1 MKYDRAEAVR
11 YMGAKKDDNEAA
23 VLADLA
29 YLQLRNEVRPR
40 SCWQIFACRVDDAG
54 VTLVDNGMRF
64 ESKNLAGH
72 LQGCQKAAVLAA
84 TLGSNAD
91 TVLRRLAL
99 TNVAQAAAAQ
109 AVCAALIESYC
120 DETEAEIAAAAGL
133 HLKPRFSPGYGD
145 WRLEDQRQLLMLLDC
160 AKRIWLILTYSYI
173 LSPIKSVT
181 AVIGL
186 TEDTVCN
193 NSKCAACVNR
203 ACEFRKE

>member
-84 TLGSNAD
+84 TLGLS
-91 TVLRRLAL
+91 
-99 TNVAQAAAAQ
+99 
-109 AVCAALIESYC
+109 LIH
-120 DETEAEIAAAAGL
+120 I
-133 HLKPRFSPGYGD
+133 
-145 WRLEDQRQLLMLLDC
+145 
-160 AKRIWLILTYSYI
+160 
-173 LSPIKSVT
+173 
-181 AVIGL
+181 
-186 TEDTVCN
+186 
-193 NSKCAACVNR
+193 
-203 ACEFRKE
+203 

>member
-40 SCWQIFACRVDDAG
+40 SRWQIFACRVDDAG

-72 LQGCQKAAVLAA
+72 LQGCQKAVLVA

-99 TNVAQAAAAQ
+99 TNVAQRSS
-109 AVCAALIESYC
+109 CSGC
-120 DETEAEIAAAAGL
+120 MRGSDR
-133 HLKPRFSPGYGD
+133 K
-145 WRLEDQRQLLMLLDC
+145 LL
-160 AKRIWLILTYSYI
+160 
-173 LSPIKSVT
+173 
-181 AVIGL
+181 
-186 TEDTVCN
+186 
-193 NSKCAACVNR
+193 
-203 ACEFRKE
+203 

>member
-133 HLKPRFSPGYGD
+133 HLKPRFSPGV
-145 WRLEDQRQLLMLLDC
+145 WRLAAGGSASAAYAAGLCKTNRSDFDRWLYADSYKISDGC
-160 AKRIWLILTYSYI
+160 DRI
-173 LSPIKSVT
+173 
-181 AVIGL
+181 
-186 TEDTVCN
+186 D
-193 NSKCAACVNR
+193 
-203 ACEFRKE
+203 

>member
-11 YMGAKKDDNEAA
+11 YMGAKKDDNEAGI
-23 VLADLA
+23 LADLA

-40 SCWQIFACRVDDAG
+40 SCWQIFACRADAAG

-72 LQGCQKAAVLAA
+72 LQDCQKAAVLAA

-120 DETEAEIAAAAGL
+120 DEIESEIAAAAGL
-133 HLKPRFSPGYGD
+133 HSKPRFSPGYGD
-145 WRLEDQRQLLMLLDC
+145 WRLEDQRQLLYAAGLCKTNRTDIDRWLYADSDKISDGC
-160 AKRIWLILTYSYI
+160 DRI
-173 LSPIKSVT
+173 
-181 AVIGL
+181 
-186 TEDTVCN
+186 D
-193 NSKCAACVNR
+193 
-203 ACEFRKE
+203 